1 MTLYRQYLVRNKMN
15 NIYQNSREN
24 ILKAA
29 DVIKS
34 GGLVAFPTETVYGLG
49 ANVYDSQAVSKIFA
63 AKQRPKFDPLISHI
77 ADVEILRTYAATD
90 ERVFALAKRFWPGP
104 LTFVLKRIEEN
115 PSIDLAC
122 SGLRTLTVRMPN
134 HPIAL
139 DLIRASGV
147 PIVAPSANKYQSI
160 SPTTAQHVADGLGSS
175 VDMILDGGACKV
187 GVESTIIDLT
197 GKNVIMLR
205 AGGTAKEDIE
215 EFLGE
220 RILINEGN
228 PDLPTAPGQLLRHYA
243 PKNMLRINAEKPD
256 DDEYFIGFG
265 NIDGDINL
273 SKSGN
278 LTEAAANLFAY
289 LRLADEKAVN
299 GKIAIAPIPLNGLGL
314 AINDR
319 IKRASYHK

>member
-1 MTLYRQYLVRNKMN
+1 MS
-15 NIYQNSREN
+15 NIYSNTEEN
-24 ILKAA
+24 IKKAA
-29 DVIKS
+29 QVILD

-49 ANVYDSQAVSKIFA
+49 ANVYNAKAVANIFA
-63 AKQRPKFDPLISHI
+63 AKQRPHFDPLISHI
-77 ADVEILRTYAATD
+77 AEVDFLHEYAATD

-104 LTFVLKRIEEN
+104 LTMVLNRIEEN

-134 HPIAL
+134 HPTAL
-139 DLIRASGV
+139 ALIKAAGV

-160 SPTTAQHVADGLGSS
+160 SPTTAQHVADGLGDK
-175 VDMILDGGACKV
+175 VDMILDGGACMV

-197 GKNVIMLR
+197 GKNAVLLR

-220 RILINEGN
+220 KIIISSGN

-243 PKNMLRINAEKPD
+243 PKNTLRINIQNPD
-256 DDEYFIGFG
+256 NDEFYIGFG
-265 NIDGDINL
+265 KYDGNLNL

-278 LTEAAANLFAY
+278 LAEAASNLFAF
-289 LRLADEKAVN
+289 LRIADEKAIY
-299 GKIAIAPIPLNGLGL
+299 GKIAIAPIPTTGLGL

-319 IKRASYHK
+319 IKRASYQK

>member
-1 MTLYRQYLVRNKMN
+1 MS
-15 NIYQNSREN
+15 NIYQNTQTN
-24 ILKAA
+24 IIKAA
-29 DVIKS
+29 GIIKS

-49 ANVYDSQAVSKIFA
+49 ANVYDANAVSKIFA

-77 ADVEILRTYAATD
+77 ADVNILRTYAATD

-104 LTFVLKRIEEN
+104 LTFVLNRIDTN
-115 PSIDLAC
+115 HALDLAC

-134 HPIAL
+134 HQIAL

-160 SPTTAQHVADGLGSS
+160 SPTTAMHVAEGLGNA

-197 GKNVIMLR
+197 GKDVVMLR

-215 EFLGE
+215 DFLNE
-220 RILINEGN
+220 RVLIGEGN

-243 PKNMLRINAEKPD
+243 PKNILRINAEKPD
-256 DDEYFIGFG
+256 KNEYFIGFG
-265 NIDGDINL
+265 NIDGDLNL

-278 LTEAAANLFAY
+278 LTEAAANLFAF
-289 LRLADEKAVN
+289 LHLADEKAPC
-299 GKIAIAPIPLNGLGL
+299 GKIAVAPIPLSGLGL

-319 IKRASYHK
+319 IKRASYKK

>member
-1 MTLYRQYLVRNKMN
+1 MS
-15 NIYQNSREN
+15 NIYSNTEEN
-24 ILKAA
+24 IKKAA
-29 DVIKS
+29 QVILD

-49 ANVYDSQAVSKIFA
+49 ADVYNAKAVANIFA
-63 AKQRPKFDPLISHI
+63 AKQRPHFDPLISHI
-77 ADVEILRTYAATD
+77 AEVDFLREYAATD

-104 LTFVLKRIEEN
+104 LTMVLNRIEEN

-134 HPIAL
+134 HPTAL
-139 DLIRASGV
+139 ALIKASGV

-160 SPTTAQHVADGLGSS
+160 SPTTAQHVADGLGDK
-175 VDMILDGGACKV
+175 VDMILDGGACAV

-197 GKNVIMLR
+197 GKNTVLLR

-220 RILINEGN
+220 KIIISSGN

-243 PKNMLRINAEKPD
+243 PKNTLRINIQNPD
-256 DDEYFIGFG
+256 NDEFYIGFG
-265 NIDGDINL
+265 KYDGNLNL

-278 LTEAAANLFAY
+278 LAEAASNLFAF
-289 LRLADEKAVN
+289 LRIADEKAIY
-299 GKIAIAPIPLNGLGL
+299 GKIAIAPIPTTGLGL

-319 IKRASYHK
+319 IKRASYQK